1 MTRTTG
7 VIFSP
12 VLGRTFFLPGF
23 GASSLTEDEDDF
35 NEELDVDVEFDV
47 ELELVEDDEL
57 DEELELVE
65 DDELDEELE
74 LDEDDELDEEL
85 ELDEDDELDEDVVL
99 GVGGVCSFSPNPSPD
114 PVSNRTS
121 RVKLRG
127 AGKLVAV
134 HFNVL
139 WTISPTLVP
148 GATFV
153 EYSIYIGQL

>member
-35 NEELDVDVEFDV
+35 NEELDVDVEFDL

-74 LDEDDELDEEL
+74 LDEEVE
-85 ELDEDDELDEDVVL
+85 L

-127 AGKLVAV
+127 TGKLVAFHV
-134 HFNVL
+134 NVL

>member
-1 MTRTTG
+1 MIRTTG

-57 DEELELVE
+57 DDELELVE

-74 LDEDDELDEEL
+74 LVEEV
-85 ELDEDDELDEDVVL
+85 EL

-127 AGKLVAV
+127 AGKLVAFHV
-134 HFNVL
+134 NVL
-139 WTISPTLVP
+139 WTISPTFVP
-148 GATFV
+148 GAAFV

>member
-23 GASSLTEDEDDF
+23 GASSSLTEVEDEVDEVLELDEDLVLDEDD
-35 NEELDVDVEFDV
+35 ELDE
-47 ELELVEDDEL
+47 ELELDEDDEL

-74 LDEDDELDEEL
+74 LDEEVE
-85 ELDEDDELDEDVVL
+85 L

-127 AGKLVAV
+127 AGKLVAFHV
-134 HFNVL
+134 NVL
-139 WTISPTLVP
+139 WTISPTFVP

>member
-74 LDEDDELDEEL
+74 LDEEVE
-85 ELDEDDELDEDVVL
+85 L
-99 GVGGVCSFSPNPSPD
+99 GVGGVSSFSPNPSPYT
-114 PVSNRTS
+114 VSNLTS
-121 RVKLRG
+121 RVKLLV
-127 AGKLVAV
+127 AGKLVAFHV
-134 HFNVL
+134 NVL
-139 WTISPTLVP
+139 WTISPTFVP

>member
-57 DEELELVE
+57 D
-65 DDELDEELE
+65 DELE
-74 LDEDDELDEEL
+74 LDEDDELDDEL
-85 ELDEDDELDEDVVL
+85 ELDEEVEL

-114 PVSNRTS
+114 PVSNLTS
-121 RVKLRG
+121 RVKVRG

-134 HFNVL
+134 HVNVL
-139 WTISPTLVP
+139 WTISPTFVP

>member
-23 GASSLTEDEDDF
+23 GASSSLTE
-35 NEELDVDVEFDV
+35 V
-47 ELELVEDDEL
+47 DDEL
-57 DEELELVE
+57 DEV
-65 DDELDEELE
+65 
-74 LDEDDELDEEL
+74 L

-114 PVSNRTS
+114 PDSNLTS

-134 HFNVL
+134 HVNAL
-139 WTISPTLVP
+139 
-148 GATFV
+148 
-153 EYSIYIGQL
+153 

>member
-23 GASSLTEDEDDF
+23 GASSLTEDEDVF
-35 NEELDVDVEFDV
+35 NKELDVEVELDVEPELDEDD

-74 LDEDDELDEEL
+74 LVEEV
-85 ELDEDDELDEDVVL
+85 EL

-127 AGKLVAV
+127 AGKLVAFHV
-134 HFNVL
+134 NVL
-139 WTISPTLVP
+139 WTISPTFVP
-148 GATFV
+148 GAAFV

>member
-1 MTRTTG
+1 MIRTTG

-47 ELELVEDDEL
+47 ELELDEELELVEDDEF

-74 LDEDDELDEEL
+74 LDEEVE
-85 ELDEDDELDEDVVL
+85 L

-114 PVSNRTS
+114 PVSNLNS

-134 HFNVL
+134 HVNVL
-139 WTISPTLVP
+139 WTISPTFVP

>member
-7 VIFSP
+7 DIFSP
-12 VLGRTFFLPGF
+12 VLGRTFFLPCF
-23 GASSLTEDEDDF
+23 CASSLTEDEDVF
-35 NEELDVDVEFDV
+35 NKELDVDVELDV
-47 ELELVEDDEL
+47 EPELDEDDEL

-74 LDEDDELDEEL
+74 LDEEVE
-85 ELDEDDELDEDVVL
+85 L
-99 GVGGVCSFSPNPSPD
+99 GVGGVCSFSPNPSPVPD
-114 PVSNRTS
+114 SNLNS

-134 HFNVL
+134 HVNVL
-139 WTISPTLVP
+139 WTISPTFVP

>member
-47 ELELVEDDEL
+47 EPELVEDDEL
-57 DEELELVE
+57 D
-65 DDELDEELE
+65 DELE
-74 LDEDDELDEEL
+74 LDEDDELDDEL
-85 ELDEDDELDEDVVL
+85 ELDEEVEL
-99 GVGGVCSFSPNPSPD
+99 GVGGVCSFSPNPSPVPD
-114 PVSNRTS
+114 SNLNS

-127 AGKLVAV
+127 AGKLVAFHV
-134 HFNVL
+134 NVL
-139 WTISPTLVP
+139 WTISPTFVP

>member
-23 GASSLTEDEDDF
+23 GASSSLTEVDDELD
-35 NEELDVDVEFDV
+35 EELDVDVEFDV
-47 ELELVEDDEL
+47 ELELDEDDELDEELELVEDDEL

-74 LDEDDELDEEL
+74 LDEEVE
-85 ELDEDDELDEDVVL
+85 L

-127 AGKLVAV
+127 AGKLVAFHV
-134 HFNVL
+134 NVL

>member
-47 ELELVEDDEL
+47 EPELVEDDEL
-57 DEELELVE
+57 D
-65 DDELDEELE
+65 DELE
-74 LDEDDELDEEL
+74 LDEDDELDDEL
-85 ELDEDDELDEDVVL
+85 ELDEEVEL

-114 PVSNRTS
+114 PVSNLTS
-121 RVKLRG
+121 RVKVRG
-127 AGKLVAV
+127 AGKLVAFHV
-134 HFNVL
+134 NVL

-153 EYSIYIGQL
+153 EYSIYIGHL

>member
-74 LDEDDELDEEL
+74 LDEEVE
-85 ELDEDDELDEDVVL
+85 L

-114 PVSNRTS
+114 PVSNLTS

-134 HFNVL
+134 HVNVL
-139 WTISPTLVP
+139 WTISPTFVP

>member
-1 MTRTTG
+1 MIRTTG

-74 LDEDDELDEEL
+74 LVEEV
-85 ELDEDDELDEDVVL
+85 EL

-114 PVSNRTS
+114 PVSNLTS
-121 RVKLRG
+121 RVKVRG

-134 HFNVL
+134 HVNVL
-139 WTISPTLVP
+139 WTISPTFVP

>member
-1 MTRTTG
+1 MIRTTG

-74 LDEDDELDEEL
+74 LDEEVE
-85 ELDEDDELDEDVVL
+85 L
-99 GVGGVCSFSPNPSPD
+99 GVGGVCSFSPNPSPVPD
-114 PVSNRTS
+114 SNLNS

-134 HFNVL
+134 HVNVL
-139 WTISPTLVP
+139 WTTSPTFVP

>member
-7 VIFSP
+7 DIFSP

-74 LDEDDELDEEL
+74 LDEEVE
-85 ELDEDDELDEDVVL
+85 L

-134 HFNVL
+134 HVNVL
-139 WTISPTLVP
+139 WTISPTFVP

>member
-1 MTRTTG
+1 MIRTTG

-47 ELELVEDDEL
+47 EPELVEDDEL
-57 DEELELVE
+57 D
-65 DDELDEELE
+65 DELE
-74 LDEDDELDEEL
+74 LDEDDELDDEL
-85 ELDEDDELDEDVVL
+85 ELDEEVEL

-127 AGKLVAV
+127 AGKLVAFHV
-134 HFNVL
+134 NVL
-139 WTISPTLVP
+139 WTISPTFVP
-148 GATFV
+148 GATLV

>member
-23 GASSLTEDEDDF
+23 GASSLTEYEDDF

-74 LDEDDELDEEL
+74 LDEEVELD
-85 ELDEDDELDEDVVL
+85 
-99 GVGGVCSFSPNPSPD
+99 VGGVCSFSPNPSPD
-114 PVSNRTS
+114 PDSNLTS

-134 HFNVL
+134 HVSVL
-139 WTISPTLVP
+139 
-148 GATFV
+148 
-153 EYSIYIGQL
+153 

>member
-1 MTRTTG
+1 MIRTTG

-12 VLGRTFFLPGF
+12 VLGRTFFLPCF
-23 GASSLTEDEDDF
+23 CASSLTEDEDDF
-35 NEELDVDVEFDV
+35 NEELDVEVEFDV
-47 ELELVEDDEL
+47 EPELDEDDEL

-74 LDEDDELDEEL
+74 LDEEVE
-85 ELDEDDELDEDVVL
+85 L

-134 HFNVL
+134 HVNVL
-139 WTISPTLVP
+139 WTISPTFVP

>member
-74 LDEDDELDEEL
+74 LDEEVE
-85 ELDEDDELDEDVVL
+85 L

-127 AGKLVAV
+127 TGKLVAFHV
-134 HFNVL
+134 NVL

>member
-7 VIFSP
+7 VVFSP

-23 GASSLTEDEDDF
+23 GVSSLTEDEDDF

-47 ELELVEDDEL
+47 ELELDEELELVEDDEF

-74 LDEDDELDEEL
+74 LDEEVE
-85 ELDEDDELDEDVVL
+85 L

-114 PVSNRTS
+114 PVSNLTS
-121 RVKLRG
+121 RVKVRG

-134 HFNVL
+134 HVNVL
-139 WTISPTLVP
+139 WTISPTFVP

>member
-7 VIFSP
+7 DIFSP

-74 LDEDDELDEEL
+74 LDEEVE
-85 ELDEDDELDEDVVL
+85 L

-114 PVSNRTS
+114 PVSNLTS
-121 RVKLRG
+121 RVKVRG

-134 HFNVL
+134 HVNVL
-139 WTISPTLVP
+139 WTISPTFVP

>member
-47 ELELVEDDEL
+47 EP
-57 DEELELVE
+57 ELVE

-74 LDEDDELDEEL
+74 LDEEVE
-85 ELDEDDELDEDVVL
+85 L

-114 PVSNRTS
+114 PDSNLTS

-134 HFNVL
+134 HVSVL
-139 WTISPTLVP
+139 
-148 GATFV
+148 
-153 EYSIYIGQL
+153 

>member
-23 GASSLTEDEDDF
+23 GASSLTE
-35 NEELDVDVEFDV
+35 V
-47 ELELVEDDEL
+47 DDEL
-57 DEELELVE
+57 DEV
-65 DDELDEELE
+65 LE
-74 LDEDDELDEEL
+74 LDENDELDEEL

-114 PVSNRTS
+114 PDSNLTS

-134 HFNVL
+134 HVSVL
-139 WTISPTLVP
+139 
-148 GATFV
+148 
-153 EYSIYIGQL
+153 

>member
-1 MTRTTG
+1 MIRTTG

-12 VLGRTFFLPGF
+12 VLGRTFFLPCF
-23 GASSLTEDEDDF
+23 CASSLTEDEDDF
-35 NEELDVDVEFDV
+35 NEELDVEVEFDV
-47 ELELVEDDEL
+47 EPELDEDDEL

-65 DDELDEELE
+65 DEELDEELE
-74 LDEDDELDEEL
+74 LDEEVE
-85 ELDEDDELDEDVVL
+85 L

-134 HFNVL
+134 HVNVL
-139 WTISPTLVP
+139 WTISPTFVP

>member
-65 DDELDEELE
+65 EVE
-74 LDEDDELDEEL
+74 
-85 ELDEDDELDEDVVL
+85 L

-114 PVSNRTS
+114 PVSNLTS
-121 RVKLRG
+121 RVKVRG

-134 HFNVL
+134 HVNVL
-139 WTISPTLVP
+139 WTISPTFVP

>member
-1 MTRTTG
+1 MEEKIIPRMKQYHLSFA
-7 VIFSP
+7 VHKC
-12 VLGRTFFLPGF
+12 LCAFLTDQEF
-23 GASSLTEDEDDF
+23 TLDDF

-74 LDEDDELDEEL
+74 LDEDD
-85 ELDEDDELDEDVVL
+85 VL
-99 GVGGVCSFSPNPSPD
+99 GVGGVCSFSPNPSPVPD
-114 PVSNRTS
+114 SNLNS

-134 HFNVL
+134 HVSVL
-139 WTISPTLVP
+139 
-148 GATFV
+148 
-153 EYSIYIGQL
+153 

>member
-23 GASSLTEDEDDF
+23 GASSSLTE
-35 NEELDVDVEFDV
+35 V
-47 ELELVEDDEL
+47 DDEL
-57 DEELELVE
+57 DEVLELDEDLVLDE

-85 ELDEDDELDEDVVL
+85 ELDEDDELDEELELDEDVVL

-114 PVSNRTS
+114 PDSNLTS

-134 HFNVL
+134 HVNAL
-139 WTISPTLVP
+139 
-148 GATFV
+148 
-153 EYSIYIGQL
+153 

>member
-74 LDEDDELDEEL
+74 LDEEVELD
-85 ELDEDDELDEDVVL
+85 
-99 GVGGVCSFSPNPSPD
+99 VGGVCSFSPNPSPD
-114 PVSNRTS
+114 PVSNLTS

-134 HFNVL
+134 HVNVL
-139 WTISPTLVP
+139 WTISPTFVP

>member
-1 MTRTTG
+1 MIRTTG

-35 NEELDVDVEFDV
+35 NEELDVDVEFEV
-47 ELELVEDDEL
+47 EPELDEDDEL

-74 LDEDDELDEEL
+74 LDEEVE
-85 ELDEDDELDEDVVL
+85 L

-114 PVSNRTS
+114 PVSNLTS
-121 RVKLRG
+121 RVKVRG

-134 HFNVL
+134 HVNVL
-139 WTISPTLVP
+139 WTISPTFVP

>member
-1 MTRTTG
+1 MTKTTG

-12 VLGRTFFLPGF
+12 VLGRTFFLPSF

-47 ELELVEDDEL
+47 EPELDEDDEL

-74 LDEDDELDEEL
+74 LDEEVE
-85 ELDEDDELDEDVVL
+85 L

-114 PVSNRTS
+114 PDSNLTS

-134 HFNVL
+134 HVSVL
-139 WTISPTLVP
+139 
-148 GATFV
+148 
-153 EYSIYIGQL
+153 

>member
-35 NEELDVDVEFDV
+35 DEELDVDVEFDV

-57 DEELELVE
+57 DEEP
-65 DDELDEELE
+65 ELDEEVE
-74 LDEDDELDEEL
+74 LD
-85 ELDEDDELDEDVVL
+85 
-99 GVGGVCSFSPNPSPD
+99 VGGVCSFSPNPSPD

-127 AGKLVAV
+127 AGKLVAFHV
-134 HFNVL
+134 NVL
-139 WTISPTLVP
+139 WTISPTFVP

>member
-1 MTRTTG
+1 MIRTTG

-57 DEELELVE
+57 D
-65 DDELDEELE
+65 DELE
-74 LDEDDELDEEL
+74 LDEDDELDDEL
-85 ELDEDDELDEDVVL
+85 ELDEEVEL

-114 PVSNRTS
+114 PVSNLTS
-121 RVKLRG
+121 RVKVRG

-134 HFNVL
+134 HVNVL
-139 WTISPTLVP
+139 WTISPTFVP

>member
-47 ELELVEDDEL
+47 ELELDEDDEL

-74 LDEDDELDEEL
+74 LDEEVELD
-85 ELDEDDELDEDVVL
+85 
-99 GVGGVCSFSPNPSPD
+99 VGGVCSFSPNPSPD
-114 PVSNRTS
+114 PVSNLTS

-134 HFNVL
+134 HVNVL
-139 WTISPTLVP
+139 WTISPTFVP

>member
-1 MTRTTG
+1 MIRTTG

-23 GASSLTEDEDDF
+23 GASSLTEDEDVF
-35 NEELDVDVEFDV
+35 NKELDVEVEFDV
-47 ELELVEDDEL
+47 EPELDEDDEL

-74 LDEDDELDEEL
+74 LVEEV
-85 ELDEDDELDEDVVL
+85 EL

-127 AGKLVAV
+127 AGKLVAFHV
-134 HFNVL
+134 NVL
-139 WTISPTLVP
+139 WTISPTFVP
-148 GATFV
+148 GAAFV